1 MEAEKIEFTEQELEA
16 MLAEKKAAA
25 KAKRNAEVSAY
36 KKKLNDFIDL
46 SIATAIPISEAM
58 ALLKK
63 DVVVRGNELHDL
75 MYEVYEREPKD
86 LQKFSLVSDDGLR
99 KVEIDRAPIHRLDE
113 TAEVHIATIKQVIYD
128 KYAKVNK
135 GFYAMVNDLLLK
147 GNSEDY
153 DPKMVVKLR
162 KHSDTVNDI
171 RFDNSLDGLSRAT
184 YQSGTSIYSRFYIK
198 NEVTS
203 KWELLPMQFSS
214 I

>member
-1 MEAEKIEFTEQELEA
+1 MEAVKDFTEQELEQ

-25 KAKRNAEVSAY
+25 KAKRNKEVTAY
-36 KKKLNDFIDL
+36 KKKLNDFINV

-58 ALLKK
+58 AALKK

-75 MYEVYEREPKD
+75 MYEVFEREPKD
-86 LQKFSLVSDDGLR
+86 LQKFSLITDDGL
-99 KVEIDRAPIHRLDE
+99 KKIEIDRAPIHRLDE

-128 KYAKVNK
+128 KFAKVNK
-135 GFYAMVNDLLLK
+135 GFYAMLNDLLLK
-147 GNSEDY
+147 GNSKDY

-162 KHSDTVNDI
+162 KHSETVNDK
-171 RFDNSLDGLSRAT
+171 RFDDSLDGLSRAT

-198 NEVTS
+198 NEETN
-203 KWELLPMQFSS
+203 KWVLLPMQFSS